1 MGLRALVGDRARSE
15 LAERVDPRRDLA
27 DLPRRRSGGY
37 SVNTGRG
44 PRLART
50 LPAVVRM
57 KARQIVASLDHALAR
72 YGQTVTLQR
81 TAIDGSTGAITV
93 TQEVTCPAKFRTYF
107 PQDLQAGDVQVIN
120 VILSP
125 TSLGGF
131 GLPS

>member
-1 MGLRALVGDRARSE
+1 
-15 LAERVDPRRDLA
+15 
-27 DLPRRRSGGY
+27 
-37 SVNTGRG
+37 
-44 PRLART
+44 
-50 LPAVVRM
+50 M

-107 PQDLQAGDVQVIN
+107 PQDLQAGDVQDIN

-125 TSLGGF
+125 TGIGAF
-131 GLPS
+131 GLPSRDDRIVIDGNPSNVEQIGPLYFDGQLVRVNLLCRG